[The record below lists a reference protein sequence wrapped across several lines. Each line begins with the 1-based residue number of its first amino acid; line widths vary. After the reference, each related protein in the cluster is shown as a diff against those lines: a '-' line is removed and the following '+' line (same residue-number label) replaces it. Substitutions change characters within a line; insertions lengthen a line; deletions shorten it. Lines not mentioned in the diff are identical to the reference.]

1 MKKIYTIRITSAK
14 GKPNIWYANKIGKDF
29 EAELVSKVG
38 STVVTFYVN
47 PCQFVYLTD
56 CEVIGEIIVE
66 PYIKPEN

>member
-14 GKPNIWYANKIGKDF
+14 GKPNIWYASK
-29 EAELVSKVG
+29 VSKVG

-56 CEVIGEIIVE
+56 CEVVSERIVE
-66 PYIKPEN
+66 PYIKPDN